1 MKKALV
7 IDDDE
12 IYLELLCIVLS
23 KEGFTVV
30 STADAPQG
38 VLLFKQHRPAIV
50 LLDLGLPSMSGLEV
64 LKEIRQFDPA
74 ANVIVI
80 TGYGSA
86 ESAAASM
93 RMGALEF
100 IEKTADLETMIRKIK
115 AAVQKADQTSNQ

>member
-12 IYLELLCIVLS
+12 IYLDLLCIVLS

-64 LKEIRQFDPA
+64 LREIRTIDPDA
-74 ANVIVI
+74 KVIVI

-86 ESAAASM
+86 ESSSASM

-100 IEKTADLETMIRKIK
+100 IEKTADLETMIGKIK
-115 AAVQKADQTSNQ
+115 KALQRADSDINQ

>member
-38 VLLFKQHRPAIV
+38 VMLFEQHRPAIV

-64 LKEIRQFDPA
+64 LKKIRSIDPVA
-74 ANVIVI
+74 KVIVI

-93 RMGALEF
+93 RMGAMEF
-100 IEKTADLETMIRKIK
+100 IEKTADLETMISKIK
-115 AAVQKADQTSNQ
+115 TALQRADHENNP